1 MVHPTYFVY
10 TLDAHEIVRV
20 IEATVSIIS
29 SNSKEVQVLNR
40 LFIPLMLAFALL
52 VPVVDAAAQAKV
64 QITLPEV
71 PYQKSINTNVW
82 LTSGQNSSVSFSG
95 INWQIPVN
103 KVLVIEHVSAR
114 VRVNPEEKVNV
125 SITCQGQDLGLS
137 EHQLTMT
144 FQGQFDGFDRLAGS
158 SPLRCYTRGT
168 PAGLVVG
175 FLRNSTSA
183 INLDVSAEVSVTGY
197 LADPPK

>member
-1 MVHPTYFVY
+1 
-10 TLDAHEIVRV
+10 
-20 IEATVSIIS
+20 
-29 SNSKEVQVLNR
+29 VLNR
-40 LFIPLMLAFALL
+40 LSIPIMLAVALF
-52 VPVVDAAAQAKV
+52 VAVVHAGAQAKV
-64 QITLPEV
+64 QITIPEV
-71 PYQKSINTNVW
+71 PYQKSINSNVW
-82 LTSGQNSSVSFSG
+82 LPSGLNNSSINFAG
-95 INWQIPVN
+95 ITWQIPAD

-137 EHQLTMT
+137 EHQLIMT

-168 PAGLVVG
+168 PLGLNVS

-183 INLDVSAEVSVTGY
+183 LNPVGPSAEFSVTGY